1 MIDVLSFDPILI
13 LVLAGAGILAGLL
26 AGILGVGGGFLF
38 APAGYFVLL
47 SAGFPKE
54 TALLT
59 AFGVSLAAAFPTVLT
74 SAVAH
79 TRQGNVS
86 WKTAAVMGICG
97 MVFGFAGGFAA
108 ASLPVNVLTIL
119 FSIIL
124 VIGGI
129 RMITKLPS
137 GEKTMMPSPLA
148 AGIGAVGGFFSGLL
162 GVGGGT
168 ILVPLMTIFG
178 KFPVKRAAAV
188 SSAAIVFITA
198 GGIVSY
204 LLHGYFDLVL
214 WVVLVVTA
222 VPAAYLSAAKI
233 SGKIPDKWVRILFF
247 VLMAAVAVRMTLG
260 VFFD

>member
-59 AFGVSLAAAFPTVLT
+59 AFGMSLAAAFPTVLT

-137 GEKTMMPSPLA
+137 GEKTMMPSPLLQ
-148 AGIGAVGGFFSGLL
+148 GSGQSGDFSQGFSE
-162 GVGGGT
+162 
-168 ILVPLMTIFG
+168 
-178 KFPVKRAAAV
+178 
-188 SSAAIVFITA
+188 SA
-198 GGIVSY
+198 GGR
-204 LLHGYFDLVL
+204 F
-214 WVVLVVTA
+214 
-222 VPAAYLSAAKI
+222 
-233 SGKIPDKWVRILFF
+233 
-247 VLMAAVAVRMTLG
+247 
-260 VFFD
+260 